1 VENRGLEA
9 LGAPRKRV
17 LQMNTR
23 GLFIGYQD
31 TGVRSNAL
39 PAFER
44 TSYLWSNPGHKFDR
58 K

>member
-9 LGAPRKRV
+9 LGAPPKRENKKKHKV
-17 LQMNTR
+17 I
-23 GLFIGYQD
+23 FIGWQV

-39 PAFER
+39 PAFKR
-44 TSYLWSNPGHKFDR
+44 TSYLWSNARRAFDC

>member
-1 VENRGLEA
+1 VENRGLKA
-9 LGAPRKRV
+9 LGAPPKHV
-17 LQMNTR
+17 QQMNTR
-23 GLFIGYQD
+23 GLFIGWQD

-44 TSYLWSNPGHKFDR
+44 TSYLRSNARHTFDR